1 MALSRSSSPVETAV
15 AALGNF
21 LFRHRNKLFP
31 VFYVLLF
38 VPSPRLTGNLMT
50 IMVSGFMISAMGQV
64 VRIAAIGLKYIIRGG
79 RKRRVYAEA
88 LVTDGIFA
96 HLRNPLY
103 LGNILILVGLGV
115 MANSLLFNLVVSPLF
130 IFMYAAII
138 RAEENFLGKKFGEVY
153 HRYITDVNRWLPRL
167 SGLRET
173 FESMEFRWKRVLIR
187 EYTTTYIWL
196 SGTVLV
202 TMRNLAQSPDNSFYR
217 DHWQW
222 GGYALGGLLTIY
234 LVIRTLK
241 IRKVIPA

>member
-1 MALSRSSSPVETAV
+1 
-15 AALGNF
+15 
-21 LFRHRNKLFP
+21 
-31 VFYVLLF
+31 
-38 VPSPRLTGNLMT
+38 MT
-50 IMVSGFMISAMGQV
+50 IMVSGFMISATGQV

-79 RKRRVYAEA
+79 RRRRVYAEV

-96 HLRNPLY
+96 HSRNPLY

-115 MANSLLFNLVVSPLF
+115 MANSLLFNLVASPLF

-153 HRYITDVNRWLPRL
+153 YRYITDVNRWLPRL

-173 FESMEFRWKRVLIR
+173 FESMEFSWKRVLIR

-196 SGTVLV
+196 SGAVLV
-202 TMRNLAQSPDNSFYR
+202 AMRNLAQSPDNSFYR

-241 IRKVIPA
+241 IWKVITA